1 MGLEAGGRG
10 ERKRKKFPLC
20 VKAKVIDPFRAAA
33 QKGDQLIN
41 QPTDRQKRMK
51 ENFGKFWQ

>member
-1 MGLEAGGRG
+1 MGLKAGGRG

-33 QKGDQLIN
+33 QKGEE
-41 QPTDRQKRMK
+41 K
-51 ENFGKFWQ
+51 EKKGEKKEKERLSPI